1 MSTSYILIHFACLP
15 FVSSFTAPV
24 QVQLLSKDYGKHLLE
39 VEDLL
44 QKHSLQ
50 EADIAVQ
57 AERVESL
64 NKAALK
70 FTTIEGK
77 HLLNSVIDP
86 RIHYNDHKIFYN
98 LFLSLLLIYCLLG
111 YQPCDPQVICN
122 RVNHVSSCLEE
133 LKQLAS
139 KRCTDLEES
148 RQLWAFLQVETFTRA
163 RDGITLSK

>member
-1 MSTSYILIHFACLP
+1 MGCAKKNLTLHMHPPCFSLILFISC
-15 FVSSFTAPV
+15 

-77 HLLNSVIDP
+77 V
-86 RIHYNDHKIFYN
+86 
-98 LFLSLLLIYCLLG
+98 
-111 YQPCDPQVICN
+111 
-122 RVNHVSSCLEE
+122 
-133 LKQLAS
+133 
-139 KRCTDLEES
+139 
-148 RQLWAFLQVETFTRA
+148 
-163 RDGITLSK
+163 

>member
-1 MSTSYILIHFACLP
+1 MGCYNKQMQISYIFIHLAPLAL
-15 FVSSFTAPV
+15 VSFPALC

-50 EADIAVQ
+50 EADIGVQ

-77 HLLNSVIDP
+77 V
-86 RIHYNDHKIFYN
+86 
-98 LFLSLLLIYCLLG
+98 
-111 YQPCDPQVICN
+111 
-122 RVNHVSSCLEE
+122 
-133 LKQLAS
+133 
-139 KRCTDLEES
+139 
-148 RQLWAFLQVETFTRA
+148 
-163 RDGITLSK
+163 

>member
-1 MSTSYILIHFACLP
+1 MGHYKNKCRHPILYPIIQLACLAV
-15 FVSSFTAPV
+15 VSFPAPC

-77 HLLNSVIDP
+77 V
-86 RIHYNDHKIFYN
+86 Y
-98 LFLSLLLIYCLLG
+98 
-111 YQPCDPQVICN
+111 IC
-122 RVNHVSSCLEE
+122 
-133 LKQLAS
+133 
-139 KRCTDLEES
+139 
-148 RQLWAFLQVETFTRA
+148 
-163 RDGITLSK
+163 

>member
-1 MSTSYILIHFACLP
+1 MLCLDLIKIWEIIRKIPKTKIYIHLACL
-15 FVSSFTAPV
+15 SFFSFPAPC
-24 QVQLLSKDYGKHLLE
+24 QFQLLSKDYGKHLLE

-77 HLLNSVIDP
+77 E
-86 RIHYNDHKIFYN
+86 
-98 LFLSLLLIYCLLG
+98 
-111 YQPCDPQVICN
+111 
-122 RVNHVSSCLEE
+122 SSM
-133 LKQLAS
+133 S
-139 KRCTDLEES
+139 
-148 RQLWAFLQVETFTRA
+148 
-163 RDGITLSK
+163 